1 MKALLVDAKNSR
13 SKCCISDLTRWISAG
28 VQPKN
33 PPFWHAYELPRFP
46 PPKTPFKTQVVVEG
60 FWKGH
65 ICDHNAFYTGFEM

>member
-1 MKALLVDAKNSR
+1 MATGGKIVNGHKI
-13 SKCCISDLTRWISAG
+13 CTSDLYARAR
-28 VQPKN
+28 N
-33 PPFWHAYELPRFP
+33 APFWHAYELPRFP